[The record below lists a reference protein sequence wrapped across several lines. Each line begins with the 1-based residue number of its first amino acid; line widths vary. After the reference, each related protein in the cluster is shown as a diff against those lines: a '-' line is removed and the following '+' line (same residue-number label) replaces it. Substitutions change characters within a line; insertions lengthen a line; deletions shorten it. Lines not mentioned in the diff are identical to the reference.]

1 MQENLYCEN
10 YMHQSAA
17 HSFEAYLEQSSPAP
31 PPCMPTI
38 LHEFLVD
45 LAVLKGGEKRHS
57 NRDISH
63 LYLKCKQ

>member
-17 HSFEAYLEQSSPAP
+17 HSFEAYLEQSFPAP

-45 LAVLKGGEKRHS
+45 LAVLKGERRDS